1 MPEKLASGL
10 QTIFCWK
17 GNGTPPADPDRWAV
31 LVKATLSHLKECC
44 GEGKVSAWPC
54 EAWNEPNLACFR
66 GNADKAACLRLCEVT
81 ARAVKEILPQ
91 MPVGGPAIVVGEGSR
106 AWARDFLIFCRE
118 KQLPVDFVSRHACM
132 GLTPFCRGRYL
143 YPEMRTVED
152 ILTEPRV
159 TREIIDSFPEYRGMP
174 MHIAEFNTSY
184 NPFRPIHDTNL
195 NAACIA
201 GMLSCLGDVAD
212 SYVYWIFGDV
222 FEESGRA
229 LPPSTGLRADGGR
242 ADPEAHAVDLCMFQ
256 QPAEGGGAPG

>member
-1 MPEKLASGL
+1 MPEKLASGQ

-17 GNGTPPADPDRWAV
+17 GNGTPPADPDRWAA

-66 GNADKAACLRLCEVT
+66 GNADKAACLRLYEVA

-91 MPVGGPAIVVGEGSR
+91 MPVGGPAIGGDEGSR
-106 AWARDFLIFCRE
+106 AWARDFLTFCRE

-152 ILTEPRV
+152 ILTELRV
-159 TREIIDSFPEYRGMP
+159 TREIIDSFPEYRGLP
-174 MHIAEFNTSY
+174 MHITEFNTSY
-184 NPFRPIHDTNL
+184 NPS
-195 NAACIA
+195 A
-201 GMLSCLGDVAD
+201 
-212 SYVYWIFGDV
+212 
-222 FEESGRA
+222 
-229 LPPSTGLRADGGR
+229 PSMT
-242 ADPEAHAVDLCMFQ
+242 PT
-256 QPAEGGGAPG
+256 